1 MIIIV
6 VSFSVGMAQSGRE
19 ELLLAEFSEAST
31 DSLRIETLI
40 KLCDEFTYSQPEK
53 ALHYFEKARDL
64 SEKSG
69 FSLGLARAH
78 ERAGNIY
85 FHQGKKTIARDHYMQ
100 ALKVNQLVGDY
111 EISASIHYNLGNLH
125 YETGAFDSVLYHA
138 DKAAE
143 IFLENNDSVGYAAT
157 RYLIIGLY
165 KDQGKYSLA
174 MKNGLEA
181 LGIFQ
186 RHDVQSW
193 EIYTLN
199 NIVDLYKIQGDYAQ
213 CLVMIDRVLEN
224 YRKTNNHKFEAVA
237 LRYKGD
243 IYIESENYSAA
254 EAVLMESLAI
264 AESGSFLPEKSKS
277 LISLGILKF
286 KVGDYTASENHYRSA
301 LQINQ
306 QTDDAFY
313 EAVSYLGIGKAF
325 YHQDSLAGAYRNLLE
340 AEERFKA
347 FDDIAYLKDVYLY
360 LSLVNE
366 KQGNYKESLSH
377 YKLYSGFRDSLL
389 RAEKSMELG
398 ELTAR
403 YETELKEEQIQL
415 LRNEKEHVVKSRN
428 NLVIIGLLLAFLATT
443 SISFLVYRTR
453 KNRQLVEE
461 KEKVDRMK
469 SRFFSNISHEFRT
482 PLTLILSPLYELKQ
496 QPRFHSHGI
505 LLGQIERNAKRLL
518 SLINQILDLSKLEA
532 GKFSLR
538 IVRDDLFSF
547 MRRLAS
553 SYDSLAAYR
562 NMTFRVVIP
571 GDSYP
576 FNYDPEKLEMIVNNL
591 LSNAFRFE
599 PDNGQ
604 VSLEVSGPAPSI
616 VCISV
621 KNSGSVIPEEQLRH
635 IFDRYYSAAEGSSA
649 GTGIGLALV
658 RELVDLYGGSIR
670 ASSSVETG
678 TEFSLELPENPV
690 NINTETPEKQRFA
703 GTGEVYSEKK
713 KLKESVPRESQQPKL
728 LVIEDHTELR
738 DFIKSSMS
746 DDYNVITA
754 ENGLTGVEK
763 AVRIIP
769 DIILSDVM
777 MPEMDGLDVCR
788 LLKTNEHTSHI
799 PIILLS
805 ARAGEEGILDGLRA
819 YADDYLVK
827 PFRVDELKQRMA
839 NLLRTLNE
847 LRERYSKDL
856 LYKHSPESIQP
867 AEKVFLQ
874 KLMDILEKNISNE
887 AFGVTEL
894 STEIG
899 MSRSQLHR
907 KLMALIDMNASNFIR
922 NYRLKRGRE
931 LLLNH
936 AGTISE
942 VAYLV
947 GFNSPAYFTKCY
959 REFFGVTPGEQ
970 LTPA

>member
-1 MIIIV
+1 MNLAA
-6 VSFSVGMAQSGRE
+6 GMAQSGRE
-19 ELLLAEFSEAST
+19 ADLIDEYAKAST

-40 KLCDEFTYSQPEK
+40 QLCDEFTYSQPEK
-53 ALHYFEKARDL
+53 ALHYFGKARDL

-85 FHQGKKTIARDHYMQ
+85 FHQGKKEMARDHYLQ
-100 ALKVNQLVGDY
+100 ALRVNQQVGDY

-143 IFLENNDSVGYAAT
+143 IFLENNDSIGYAAT

-186 RHDVQSW
+186 RHGVQTW
-193 EIYTLN
+193 ENYTLN

-213 CLVMIDRVLEN
+213 CLEMIDRVLEN
-224 YRKTNNHKFEAVA
+224 YRKNNNHKFEAVA

-243 IYIESENYSAA
+243 IYIETENYSAA
-254 EAVLMESLAI
+254 ETVLKESLAI
-264 AESGSFLPEKSKS
+264 AEAGSFLPEQAKT

-286 KVGDYTASENHYRSA
+286 NMENHAASETYYRSA
-301 LQINQ
+301 LQINL
-306 QTDDAFY
+306 QTDDAYY
-313 EAVSYLGIGKAF
+313 EAVSYLGIGKAL
-325 YHQDSLAGAYRNLLE
+325 YHQDNPTGAARNLAL
-340 AEERFKA
+340 AEKGLKESG
-347 FDDIAYLKDVYLY
+347 DIAYLKDVYLY
-360 LSLVNE
+360 LSLVSE
-366 KQGNYKESLSH
+366 KQQHYGESLAH
-377 YKLYSGFRDSLL
+377 YKRFSDFRDSLL
-389 RAEKSMELG
+389 RAEKSMALG
-398 ELTAR
+398 ELTSR

-415 LRNEKEHVVKSRN
+415 LRNEKELVLKSRN
-428 NLVIIGLLLAFLATT
+428 NLVIIGLLLIVLAA
-443 SISFLVYRTR
+443 SAISFLVYRTR

-461 KEKVDRMK
+461 KEEVDRMK

-482 PLTLILSPLYELKQ
+482 PLTLILSPLYELRNHPHLQ
-496 QPRFHSHGI
+496 SHNK

-518 SLINQILDLSKLEA
+518 ALINQILDLSKLEA
-532 GKFSLR
+532 GKYSLR

-553 SYDSLAAYR
+553 SYDSLATYR
-562 NMTFRVVIP
+562 NITFRTIIP
-571 GDSYP
+571 DNRFP
-576 FNYDPEKLEMIVNNL
+576 FNFDPEKLEMIVNNL

-599 PDNGQ
+599 PDSGHVTLD
-604 VSLEVSGPAPSI
+604 VSAQAPSS
-616 VCISV
+616 VRISV
-621 KNSGSVIPEEQLRH
+621 KNSGSFIPGEQLRH
-635 IFDRYYSAAEGSSA
+635 IFDRYYSAADGTSA

-658 RELVDLYGGSIR
+658 RELVSLYGGSIR
-670 ASSSVETG
+670 ALSSLEKG
-678 TEFSLELPENPV
+678 TEFILEIPENPV
-690 NINTETPEKQRFA
+690 PKNSDAPEQPLLT
-703 GTGEVYSEKK
+703 GTGEAFSEKK
-713 KLKESVPRESQQPKL
+713 TLKEKVRTDSQQSKL
-728 LVIEDHTELR
+728 LVIEDHPELCN
-738 DFIKSSMS
+738 FIKSSMS
-746 DDYNVITA
+746 DDYQVHTA
-754 ENGLTGVEK
+754 ENGRSGMEK

-777 MPEMDGLDVCR
+777 MPEMDGLDLCR
-788 LLKTNEHTSHI
+788 FLKQNEHTSHI

-839 NLLRTLNE
+839 NLLRTRNE

-856 LYKHSPESIQP
+856 LYQHSPESIQP

-887 AFGVTEL
+887 DFGVTEL
-894 STEIG
+894 SIEIG

-907 KLMALIDMNASNFIR
+907 KLMALINMNASNFIR

-931 LLLNH
+931 LLINH

-942 VAYLV
+942 VAYMV